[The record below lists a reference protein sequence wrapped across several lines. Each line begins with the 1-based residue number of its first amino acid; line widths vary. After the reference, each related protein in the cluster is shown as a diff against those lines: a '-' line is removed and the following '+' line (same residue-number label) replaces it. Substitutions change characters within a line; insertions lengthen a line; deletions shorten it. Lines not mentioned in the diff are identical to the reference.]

1 MKKTISVISLVLVLV
16 ILTACLVGCAPA
28 NENKAKAKLE
38 KKGYTVEIMSGE
50 EMNEMLQQY
59 AGMPLNFGAKG
70 MLSATKGMDEITAIW
85 IESKEKAE
93 DFVRDWKTENPGDR
107 ERPLY
112 QVLWIDLADLFTGSH
127 EGLEFEKETA
137 KGGFTEEEVT
147 QCKEQGA
154 ECLSLGKRILRT
166 ETAGLA
172 MLSML
177 MLSIECSEE

>member
-70 MLSATKGMDEITAIW
+70 MMSATKGVDEIAAIW
-85 IESKEKAE
+85 FETKEKAE
-93 DFVRDWKTENPGDR
+93 NFKSIMDFGMDAVGGQMGQIDFVYG
-107 ERPLY
+107 
-112 QVLWIDLADLFTGSH
+112 V
-127 EGLEFEKETA
+127 
-137 KGGFTEEEVT
+137 KGKVFYMGT
-147 QCKEQGA
+147 EQGV
-154 ECLSLGKRILRT
+154 KDFF
-166 ETAGLA
+166 
-172 MLSML
+172 
-177 MLSIECSEE
+177 

>member
-70 MLSATKGMDEITAIW
+70 MMSATKGMDEIAAIW
-85 IESKEKAE
+85 FESKEKAE
-93 DFVRDWKTENPGDR
+93 DFEGIINLAMDAMGGQMGEIDFIYGVKGKV
-107 ERPLY
+107 LY
-112 QVLWIDLADLFTGSH
+112 MGT
-127 EGLEFEKETA
+127 
-137 KGGFTEEEVT
+137 
-147 QCKEQGA
+147 EQGV
-154 ECLSLGKRILRT
+154 KDFF
-166 ETAGLA
+166 
-172 MLSML
+172 
-177 MLSIECSEE
+177 

>member
-70 MLSATKGMDEITAIW
+70 MLSATKGMDEIAAIW
-85 IESKEKAE
+85 FESKEKAE
-93 DFVRDWKTENPGDR
+93 DFESIINLAMDAVGGQMGQLDFIYGVKGKV
-107 ERPLY
+107 LY
-112 QVLWIDLADLFTGSH
+112 MGT
-127 EGLEFEKETA
+127 
-137 KGGFTEEEVT
+137 
-147 QCKEQGA
+147 EQGV
-154 ECLSLGKRILRT
+154 KDFF
-166 ETAGLA
+166 
-172 MLSML
+172 
-177 MLSIECSEE
+177 

>member
-70 MLSATKGMDEITAIW
+70 MLSATKGMDEIAAIW
-85 IESKEKAE
+85 FESKEKAE
-93 DFVRDWKTENPGDR
+93 DFEGI
-107 ERPLY
+107 
-112 QVLWIDLADLFTGSH
+112 IDLAIDAMGGQIGQIDFIYGV
-127 EGLEFEKETA
+127 
-137 KGGFTEEEVT
+137 KGKVLYMGT
-147 QCKEQGA
+147 EQGV
-154 ECLSLGKRILRT
+154 KDFF
-166 ETAGLA
+166 
-172 MLSML
+172 
-177 MLSIECSEE
+177 

>member
-70 MLSATKGMDEITAIW
+70 MMSATKGMDEIAAIW
-85 IESKEKAE
+85 FETKEKAE
-93 DFVRDWKTENPGDR
+93 NFKSIMDFGMDAVGGQMGQIDFVYG
-107 ERPLY
+107 
-112 QVLWIDLADLFTGSH
+112 V
-127 EGLEFEKETA
+127 
-137 KGGFTEEEVT
+137 KGKVFYMGT
-147 QCKEQGA
+147 EQGV
-154 ECLSLGKRILRT
+154 KDFF
-166 ETAGLA
+166 
-172 MLSML
+172 
-177 MLSIECSEE
+177 